1 MVRLTVA
8 DSYADIDPAA
18 WDRLQTGP
26 SPFCEHAFLAALE
39 RSGSVG
45 PGTGWTPLPVLVH
58 DGDELV
64 GAAPAWLK
72 QHSMGEYIF
81 DHAWAEGAGRAGLR
95 YYPKLVVAAPFT
107 PATGRRLLLAP
118 GAGDDVARALA
129 TGLVDVADQLG
140 LSGVHWLFVT
150 EEERDLLA
158 GLGLLPRLTLQYHW
172 RNQGWADFEGF
183 LGALQGKRRREIRR
197 ERRCV
202 RDAGVDVAVLT
213 GAQMDDRQWGS
224 VDRFY
229 RSTSA
234 RKWGEPYLTP
244 TFFEE
249 LRRTFAHRVRFI
261 AAERDGELV
270 AGALAFQRDGALYGR
285 YWGCDERL
293 PQLHF
298 ETCFYR
304 GIEHCIAQG
313 LDLFEAGAQG
323 PHKLPRG
330 FLPTA
335 IHSVHHLAHP
345 GLRGAVQRFVE
356 EERGYNERAI
366 EQLLLRSPYRG
377 EAGRRSA

>member
-1 MVRLTVA
+1 VQLTVA
-8 DSYADIDPAA
+8 DSYAELDPVA

-45 PGTGWTPLPVLVH
+45 PGTGWTPLPVLAWE
-58 DGDELV
+58 GEELV

-81 DHAWAEGAGRAGLR
+81 DHAWAEGAWRAGLR
-95 YYPKLVVAAPFT
+95 YYPKLVVAVPFT

-118 GAGDDVARALA
+118 GAGDEVARALA
-129 TGLVDVADQLG
+129 LTLNEVAGQLG

-150 EEERDLLA
+150 EQERDLLT
-158 GLGLLPRLTLQYHW
+158 GLGLLPRMTLQYHW
-172 RNQGWADFEGF
+172 RNRGWGSFDEF

-202 RDAGVDVAVLT
+202 RDAGVEVRVLT
-213 GAQMDDRQWGS
+213 GDEMEERHWAS
-224 VDRFY
+224 IDRFY

-234 RKWGEPYLTP
+234 RKWGDPYLTSA
-244 TFFEE
+244 FFEE
-249 LRRTFAHRVRFI
+249 LRRTFAHRVRFV
-261 AAERDGELV
+261 AASRGDQLV
-270 AGALAFQRDGALYGR
+270 AGAIAFQRDGALYGR

-293 PQLHF
+293 RQLHF
-298 ETCFYR
+298 ETCFYA
-304 GIEHCIAQG
+304 GIEHCIEQG
-313 LDLFEAGAQG
+313 LELFEAGAQG

-330 FLPTA
+330 FGPTP

-345 GLRGAVQRFVE
+345 GLRDAVAAFAEQ
-356 EERGYNERAI
+356 ERQHTLQAIDQLER
-366 EQLLLRSPYRG
+366 RSPFR
-377 EAGRRSA
+377 ES

>member
-1 MVRLTVA
+1 MRLTVA
-8 DSYADIDPAA
+8 DSILDVDPEA
-18 WDRLQTGP
+18 WDRLISGP

-45 PGTGWTPLPVLVH
+45 PGTGWIPLPVLVH
-58 DGDELV
+58 QGAELV
-64 GAAPAWLK
+64 GAAPVWLK

-81 DHAWAEGAGRAGLR
+81 DHAWAEGAWRAGIE

-107 PATGRRLLLAP
+107 PATGQRLLLAP
-118 GAGDDVARALA
+118 GAGPEVAEALVL
-129 TGLVDVADQLG
+129 GLMELADRLD

-150 EEERDLLA
+150 EAERDLLA
-158 GLGLLPRLTLQYHW
+158 RLGLMPRLTLQYHW

-183 LGALQGKRRREIRR
+183 LGALSGKRRREIRR

-202 RDAGVDVAVLT
+202 RGAGVEVTVLT
-213 GAQMDDRQWGS
+213 GERMNERHWAA

-234 RKWGEPYLTP
+234 RKWGEPYLSP
-244 TFFEE
+244 AFFDE

-261 AAERDGELV
+261 AAEREGELV
-270 AGALAFQRDGALYGR
+270 AGALAFQRGGALYGR

-304 GIEHCIAQG
+304 GIEHCIDQG
-313 LDLFEAGAQG
+313 LELFEAGAQG
-323 PHKLPRG
+323 PHKLARG
-330 FLPTA
+330 FLPVP
-335 IHSVHHLAHP
+335 IHSAHHLRHE
-345 GLRGAVQRFVE
+345 GLAAAVGRFVE
-356 EERGYNERAI
+356 EERRHNEAVI
-366 EQLLLRSPYRG
+366 EELGARSPYR
-377 EAGRRSA
+377 